1 MVLLEFWACLEG
13 EGGVEASMAKASF
26 LCDSVPL
33 RMVHFC
39 PSGAVGGVV
48 PIVPHIQAPSIN
60 TSGVHYLA
68 DTALVVGGATGI
80 DLALLGLPGVASWG
94 RYSLSHCRSQSSSQ
108 IWSAVPQIWEWLG
121 CLGGWVW
128 LRQHECGEH

>member
-1 MVLLEFWACLEG
+1 MLLEFWACLEG
-13 EGGVEASMAKASF
+13 EGGVEASMSKASF

-68 DTALVVGGATGI
+68 DTVLDVGGATGI
-80 DLALLGLPGVASWG
+80 DLALLGLPGVASKVLHVVVAGVGTLCPTADLSPALKSGVQFLKSGSGWG
-94 RYSLSHCRSQSSSQ
+94 
-108 IWSAVPQIWEWLG
+108 VWEAG
-121 CLGGWVW
+121 FG
-128 LRQHECGEH
+128 